1 VGGLRIRPGISFFS
15 LLAWPT
21 GMPTQRMK
29 HENKKRHEQ
38 ATTGSRKVTLGT

>member
-1 VGGLRIRPGISFFS
+1 VDYVLGLVFLFFA
-15 LLAWPT
+15 LLAWPM